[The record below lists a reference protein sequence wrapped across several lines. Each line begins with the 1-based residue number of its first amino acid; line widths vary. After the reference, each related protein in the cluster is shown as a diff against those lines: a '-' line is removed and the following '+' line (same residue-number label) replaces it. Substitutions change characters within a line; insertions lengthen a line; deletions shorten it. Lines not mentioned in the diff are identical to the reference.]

1 MGGKPRVDLCLDGKL
16 TFLLPRVHCL
26 PLRDHCVTTHIY
38 CLRRDSLL
46 KGATYKHSTRVGESI
61 LNSEVITCR
70 GSWVGEIGDQKSK
83 GWDDSRIEQHAWSR
97 GMGLRGAIDE

>member
-1 MGGKPRVDLCLDGKL
+1 MWIYAWMGSSLSSFRES
-16 TFLLPRVHCL
+16 TAF
-26 PLRDHCVTTHIY
+26 HCVTTHIY